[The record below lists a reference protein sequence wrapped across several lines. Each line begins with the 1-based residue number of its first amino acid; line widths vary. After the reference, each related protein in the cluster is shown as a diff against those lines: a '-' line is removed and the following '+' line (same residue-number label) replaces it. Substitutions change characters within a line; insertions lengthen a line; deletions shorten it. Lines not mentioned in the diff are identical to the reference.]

1 MAQLDLSTEQR
12 EGGAVV
18 RLVGE
23 LDLSQAD
30 HVSEELARAEATEPA
45 VLVID
50 LRGVSFM
57 DSTGLRLLLA
67 ALRRAEPVGRRL
79 VLVRGQEQVRELFRV
94 ARLDDVFELVDDPD
108 EAFRR

>member
-12 EGGAVV
+12 QGGAVV
-18 RLVGE
+18 RLAGE

-30 HVSEELARAEATEPA
+30 NLSQELERAEEDEPDI
-45 VLVID
+45 LVVD
-50 LRGVSFM
+50 LREVSFM

-67 ALRRAEPVGRRL
+67 ALRRAEPAGRRL

-94 ARLDDVFELVDDPD
+94 ARLNDVFELVDDPE
-108 EAFRR
+108 EAFRS

>member
-18 RLVGE
+18 RLAGE
-23 LDLSQAD
+23 LDLAQAD
-30 HVSEELARAEATEPA
+30 NFSQELARAEESEPD
-45 VLVID
+45 VLVVD
-50 LRGVSFM
+50 LRGVTFM

-67 ALRRAEPVGRRL
+67 ALRRAEPVGRRV

-94 ARLDDVFELVDDPD
+94 ARLDDVFELVDDPED
-108 EAFRR
+108 AFR

>member
-18 RLVGE
+18 RLAGE

-30 HVSEELARAEATEPA
+30 NFSEELSRADATSPD
-45 VLVID
+45 VLVVD

-67 ALRRAEPVGRRL
+67 ALRRADSAGRRL
-79 VLVRGQEQVRELFRV
+79 VIVRGQEQVRELFRV

-108 EAFRR
+108 EAFG

>member
-12 EGGAVV
+12 ADGAVV
-18 RLVGE
+18 RLAGE

-30 HVSEELARAEATEPA
+30 SFSQELERAEETQPD
-45 VLVID
+45 VLVVD

-67 ALRRAEPVGRRL
+67 ALRRAEPAGRRL

-94 ARLDDVFELVDDPD
+94 ARLNDVFELVDDPE
-108 EAFRR
+108 EAFRS

>member
-18 RLVGE
+18 RLAGE

-30 HVSEELARAEATEPA
+30 NFSEELSRAEASDPP
-45 VLVID
+45 VLVVD

-67 ALRRAEPVGRRL
+67 ALRRAEPAGRRL
-79 VLVRGQEQVRELFRV
+79 VIVRGQEQVRELFRV
-94 ARLDDVFELVDDPD
+94 ARLDDVFELVDDP
-108 EAFRR
+108 EEGFA

>member
-12 EGGAVV
+12 QGGAVV
-18 RLVGE
+18 RLAGE

-30 HVSEELARAEATEPA
+30 NLSQELERAEEDEPDI
-45 VLVID
+45 LVVD
-50 LRGVSFM
+50 LREVSFM

-67 ALRRAEPVGRRL
+67 ALRRAEPAGRRL
-79 VLVRGQEQVRELFRV
+79 VLVRGQEQVRDLFRV

-108 EAFRR
+108 EAFR